1 MRLLLDKDKI
11 ILFYFIFKRVGFFIF
26 YLGETDL
33 LSLIFCSFVIGNFCC
48 WANFLI
54 VAYFVLNFRP
64 IIFLWPLKGVK
75 C

>member
-11 ILFYFIFKRVGFFIF
+11 ILFYFIFKRVVFFF
-26 YLGETDL
+26 FLGETDL

-54 VAYFVLNFRP
+54 VAYFVLNFGS